1 MHLPSMEDRSMQLKK
16 VEISGFKSFLDRT
29 CFQFQPG
36 VTAVVGPNGCGKSNI
51 VDAIRWAM
59 GEQSAKAL
67 RGTIMED
74 VIFNGSDVHHPMGM
88 AEVILTFANTN
99 GHTPPY
105 LDGCEEIEVCRR
117 LFRSGES
124 EYTINRVPCRRRDVW
139 ELFMDTGLGNRSYAI
154 VEQDRV
160 ARIIHSKPEERR
172 VIIEEVA
179 GISKYKARRE
189 AAQRKMEATRQNLIR
204 VQDVRREL
212 GQQIQGLERQARK
225 AERFRELRCRIMAAE
240 RGILLRKWAD
250 LHSRELAIE
259 EECRRLASEEA
270 DCQTGLQVEEASI
283 EGERLSLLQRE
294 RTLRDAQEGAFRKE
308 NDVHSMEA
316 KARSH
321 SQEIQRLED
330 LGALLKDEIAEL
342 EGRIAKSHEE
352 MERLSREMGCL
363 QWEKSEAERAE
374 GEIRSMLQGLRE
386 ERDRLVSRMEAAKS
400 QLVEWLSERATLRN
414 SKIHHQRQA
423 EEVSRFLERNQQDQ
437 RALEER
443 MHALGTSL
451 DEAVARVRQ
460 TAATLEELNHR
471 RSALLGRLEVTEAK
485 GKEARAI
492 LDATRGEIQEARSR
506 LEGMVELQ
514 RSLEGFSEGVKTL
527 RALSEGGEL
536 LGHRAMKVVAE
547 VMEVSEGAE
556 SALSGLLGD
565 RLQSLV
571 VEDLEEALEAMAV
584 VREKGLGR
592 VSFVP
597 LRGKE
602 AVGSSHGEGQW
613 EGWAREVRWEPG
625 YEALAGVFFSD
636 VKLVEGAREALDVWR
651 SNGHST
657 LVTRQGEVLSPAG
670 IFEGGERRDASAG
683 YLKRRREIRSL
694 ERRIRLLAEEET
706 GHRRVAEELE
716 SETSALRQEL
726 ESVRQEIHVTE
737 IQLAEA
743 NKEIKGLEEALGT
756 AHQRRELLRWEA
768 EERSQELSEV
778 QALLAEEAGRLGE
791 MEARIS
797 EAERD
802 LEGMEG
808 ERQRLQGEIDE
819 LRDKLT
825 KAQVELASVGERLDG
840 HHREAQRLRERTEE
854 LMEEKARKEALF
866 SDGIQR
872 GESLREGL
880 RQMKEELQALVQD
893 HRAAR
898 ESVQAL
904 QREIEEQRAS
914 IAEREKGLVQQR
926 RHTRELEKAVQE
938 LRLEQREIS
947 LRMEHLEGDLT
958 GRLEMA
964 LETIPEAAAGL
975 AAVADDDEEKRLA
988 ELKESLAKMGDVNLT
1003 AAEQYEELKAR
1014 YDFLTGQQEDLE
1026 ESIRSLQKAIQ
1037 RINRASRRR
1046 FREAFVAVDEQFR
1059 KVFPLLFTG
1068 GEAQLVLTEASDVLD
1083 AGVEIVA
1090 RPPGKRLQSIS
1101 LLSGG
1106 EKALT
1111 AVALIFAMIMI
1122 KPPPFCLM
1130 DEVDAPLDD
1139 ANIDRFNQMVKDLS
1153 KGSQF
1158 ILVTHNKR
1166 TMEMADI
1173 LYGITMETPG
1183 VSKLISVRL
1192 Q

>member
-1 MHLPSMEDRSMQLKK
+1 MQLKK

-67 RGTIMED
+67 RGQIMED

-99 GHTPPY
+99 GNAPPH
-105 LDGCEEIEVCRR
+105 LTGCEEIEVCRR

-179 GISKYKARRE
+179 GISKYRARRE

-225 AERFRELRCRIMAAE
+225 AERFRELRRRVMEAE
-240 RGILLRKWAD
+240 RGVQLRKWAD
-250 LHSRELAIE
+250 LHCRELAIE
-259 EECRRLASEEA
+259 EECKRLASAET
-270 DCQTGLQVEEASI
+270 DCKTGLQVEEASL

-294 RTLRDAQEGAFRKE
+294 RALRDAQEEAFRKE
-308 NDVHSMEA
+308 NEVHSMEA
-316 KARSH
+316 RARSDA
-321 SQEIQRLED
+321 QEIQRLGD
-330 LGALLKDEIAEL
+330 LGAVLKGEIADL
-342 EGRIAKSHEE
+342 EGRIGKGHEE
-352 MERLSREMGCL
+352 KARLFREMARL
-363 QWEKSEAERAE
+363 RQEKSEAERTE
-374 GEIRSMLQGLRE
+374 GQIRSMVQGLRDQ
-386 ERDRLVSRMEAAKS
+386 RDRLVSSLEERKS

-443 MHALGTSL
+443 MHALRTSL

-460 TAATLEELNHR
+460 MVARLEELNDR
-471 RSALLGRLEVTEAK
+471 RSALSGRLQVTEAK
-485 GKEARAI
+485 GMEARAI
-492 LDATRGEIQEARSR
+492 LDATRSEIQEARSR
-506 LEGMVELQ
+506 LEGMAELQ

-527 RALSEGGEL
+527 RSLSEGGGL
-536 LGHRAMKVVAE
+536 LGHRPMKVVAE

-556 SALSGLLGD
+556 AAVSGLLGE

-571 VEDLEEALEAMAV
+571 VEDLEDALEALAV

-592 VSFVP
+592 VSFVA

-602 AVGSSHGEGQW
+602 GAGSSDQGGEWGML
-613 EGWAREVRWEPG
+613 AREVRWESG
-625 YEALAGVFFSD
+625 YAPLAGVFFSD
-636 VKLVEGAREALDVWR
+636 VEVVEGAREALDLWR

-694 ERRIRLLAEEET
+694 EGRIKLLAEEET
-706 GHRRVAEELE
+706 GHRRVAQELE
-716 SETSALRQEL
+716 SETSALKQEL
-726 ESVRQEIHVTE
+726 ESVRQEIHLTE
-737 IQLAEA
+737 IQLAEG
-743 NKEIKGLEEALGT
+743 NKEIKVLEEALGT
-756 AHQRRELLRWEA
+756 AQQRRELLRWEA
-768 EERSQELSEV
+768 EERSQELLEV
-778 QALLAEEAGRLGE
+778 QALLAEEQGRLDE
-791 MEARIS
+791 MEASVS
-797 EAERD
+797 EAERE
-802 LEGMEG
+802 LNAMEG
-808 ERQRLQGEIDE
+808 RRQRLQGEIDQ
-819 LRDKLT
+819 LREELT

-840 HHREAQRLRERTEE
+840 HQREARRLEERIGE
-854 LMEEKARKEALF
+854 LMEEKGRKEALLW
-866 SDGIQR
+866 DGIR
-872 GESLREGL
+872 KGESLGEGL
-880 RQMKEELQALVQD
+880 RQMKEELQALIEG
-893 HRAAR
+893 HRASR
-898 ESVQAL
+898 ETVQAL
-904 QREIEEQRAS
+904 QREIEEKRAS
-914 IAEREKGLVQQR
+914 LVEREKSLVQQR
-926 RHTRELEKAVQE
+926 RRTRELEQALQE
-938 LRLEQREIS
+938 LRLEQREVA
-947 LRMEHLEGDLT
+947 LRREHLEGDLT

-964 LETIPEAAAGL
+964 LDSIPEAAAGL
-975 AAVADDDEEKRLA
+975 AAVVDDYEETRLA
-988 ELKESLAKMGDVNLT
+988 ELKDSLAKMGDVNLT
-1003 AAEQYEELKAR
+1003 AVEQYEELKAR

-1046 FREAFVAVDEQFR
+1046 FREAFAAVDEQFR

-1068 GEAQLVLTEASDVLD
+1068 GEARLVLTEGPDVLD

-1090 RPPGKRLQSIS
+1090 RPPGKRLQSMS

-1139 ANIDRFNQMVKDLS
+1139 ANIDRFNQMVKELS

-1158 ILVTHNKR
+1158 VLVTHNKR